1 MKKLI
6 FICSLLLW
14 GNMIWS
20 QDKGASVWYFDSI
33 PDVTPSLNYGPEL
46 AFDYVNRILYN
57 YNRSSLKWEPY
68 GKAFYGSGVPTSD
81 GSEYK
86 AYLDV
91 DTGKWYR
98 YDGGW
103 VETKGVDIDGTSSP
117 VLGLSGD
124 KLKLDFSLSTN
135 QDEKLIADSLM
146 GNDDAK
152 NVLGEG
158 LNPFVQAKT
167 DSIKVR
173 GVIEF
178 LSSQTALKWTLAGD
192 SAYAQMILNLSMYNL
207 DPQQIDSLVMRILEE
222 SVALERLND
231 GLSQK
236 AKVDTVTNSGGQDVM
251 VKYTGKKP
259 TFTGNNGIF
268 DLGFDRDSTGLEAIW
283 FGGDDGDNVW
293 DGSGDLFLDINVTGS
308 GLNTNFLNEYFGNV
322 QLVSSGNNEVLSDP
336 KEQAN
341 VAVFQESL
349 GGGVSRILL
358 TGVSTFGSNGF
369 KLVITF

>member
-1 MKKLI
+1 
-6 FICSLLLW
+6 
-14 GNMIWS
+14 MIWS

>member
-1 MKKLI
+1 
-6 FICSLLLW
+6 
-14 GNMIWS
+14 
-20 QDKGASVWYFDSI
+20 
-33 PDVTPSLNYGPEL
+33 
-46 AFDYVNRILYN
+46 
-57 YNRSSLKWEPY
+57 
-68 GKAFYGSGVPTSD
+68 
-81 GSEYK
+81 
-86 AYLDV
+86 
-91 DTGKWYR
+91 
-98 YDGGW
+98 
-103 VETKGVDIDGTSSP
+103 VDIDGTSSP